1 MAQRTEKVAE
11 SVARQILQDIR
22 RNRLGPGSMLPPE
35 STMVERFGVGR
46 GSLREALRILEVNGL
61 VTLKPGPRGG
71 PVVAPHAPGNFG
83 QMIPCT
89 SSRLAPPIASYWKRD
104 WSTKSCWPAR
114 RPSSQGKRPADSSVS
129 RWHRARTGPTSSGT
143 CRRPADSIAP
153 SARHQATRFSLSPLT
168 PSTPS
173 GPSA

>member
-35 STMVERFGVGR
+35 STMVERFGAGR
-46 GSLREALRILEVNGL
+46 GSVREALRILEVNGL
-61 VTLKPGPRGG
+61 VTLKPGPGGG
-71 PVVAPHAPGNFG
+71 PVVAPHDPGNFG
-83 QMIPCT
+83 QMMT
-89 SSRLAPPIASYWKRD
+89 LHLQSLGATYRQLLEARLEYEVVL
-104 WSTKSCWPAR
+104 AR
-114 RPSSQGKRPADSSVS
+114 KAAEQPGEEAGGSSVS